1 MVPNSPEPLAPAL
14 APLFVIHADA
24 DDWFVHGQLFPA
36 LGLALGLAAG
46 DVRLSS
52 RLPLGELTLEALERN
67 IAACRATLVVVS
79 PAAAAAPWAQ
89 YAAALAGHAAVAG
102 EARVIPL
109 VLEDGAAALWLRAHV
124 SIDLRDPARREPA
137 LAELAQRLGQAGGAR
152 PGGQERIACPYP
164 GMRSL
169 GEGDAAL
176 LFGREQELADLTA
189 RLTSEQRA
197 LVLVGAS
204 GSGKSSLVRA
214 GLLPKLAQGP
224 WPALLVRELRPGPH
238 PLQRLEEALAAEGE
252 AGAPGPGEWRGRAAA
267 LLAARGDG
275 ARLLVVID
283 QLEEAFALAEPDARK
298 GFFAALGE
306 LRAEPRCQLILCLRA
321 DFLGELMTSALWR
334 GGAMAHRL
342 IDALSGE
349 PLRTAIVAPAR
360 AAGVHLEPALVERL
374 LGETEV
380 SAQAL
385 PLLQAALVQLWEQ
398 RERRLL
404 SLTAYQRLSGEG
416 GSGLGAAM
424 SRHAD
429 ACLGQLAPARQ
440 KIARRVL
447 LRLVSFG
454 EGARDARQAR
464 PPGELAGEGDAP
476 AELEAVIEHLTRA
489 RLLVRDERRG
499 ELGAREPTVELA
511 HEALITS
518 WATLAGWIRER
529 RADGE
534 RLRQLEH
541 AAAAWVARGR
551 GAGGLLERAELG
563 EAEQWRRSEGARELG
578 ESAAL
583 TAFVQASAVATARRG
598 RRAGVIA
605 ALVATVLAFAAVT
618 FAVMVRRGREIDGA
632 RLSIR
637 ALARDHGAALET
649 TKAQRAKLAME
660 RAAEALRERKPQTAI
675 PLLVAAREL
684 RAEEPPPDALAL
696 MFGEATRATLQAR
709 LPHAAPVVAIALSP
723 DARLVATASLD
734 GSLRLWH
741 ADGTAATGPLRH
753 GRGAV
758 TSVAFFPD
766 GKHLVSGGEDG
777 TARLWDLRGRPGPVL
792 QHGAALRVVLVSPDG
807 RKLLTGGAD
816 GRARLWDGDSGG
828 ALAIMPH
835 AAPVGSAAFSRDGAL
850 VATASDDHLAR
861 VWRVRDGAP
870 VSRSLSHKD
879 NLATVEIS
887 PDNRRVLTATVEDGA
902 QLWDLRS
909 GALALTIPVAKGL
922 ASASYSPDG
931 SELVTAADSSAAQR
945 WSAQSGAPLGD
956 SMRHGAGLNAAV
968 YSGDGRRIATVSN
981 DRTARLWDV
990 ATSRLMTDE
999 LPHSG
1004 TVRLVALNHDGT
1016 LVVTASD
1023 DKVVRIWRIAV
1034 PAESLLTY
1042 PHLHSVVDLSFSA
1055 DGRWL
1060 VTANSDKLVQL
1071 WDASLATVLMVL
1083 SQDRS
1088 VEAVALSA
1096 DRSRL
1101 AVAAAKRIRLWDPNT
1116 RDALQLSFE
1125 HGETV
1130 KDLEFQPGGELLVA
1144 GSRDGLVRGW
1154 GPGGEPAFEW
1164 PAEIKLRVLAVSPD
1178 GATIAAG
1185 GEGGEIRVWDVTERA
1200 LRRLPFEHSKDV
1212 LSLQF
1217 SPDGKLLLS
1226 SSKDGTARLWRLSDG
1241 ERLLSLAH
1249 EKEVAAARF
1258 SPDGRWIATASRR
1271 VVTIWEA
1278 ASGSALL
1285 RRSFSAEL
1293 RALEWSPDGRW
1304 IAVGGRQRRVER
1316 WSLLFDRRS
1325 LAEWR
1330 DLARRGGL
1338 ALDGEGQ
1345 LRLAPAREVV
1355 VRPVA
1360 SDDRGAPPRCSL
1372 RDEQRSGLSVPRT
1385 LWAPPPPDSCPASGL
1400 ALTLE

>member
-1 MVPNSPEPLAPAL
+1 MVPNSPEPHASAL
-14 APLFVIHADA
+14 APLFVIHAEA

-36 LGLALGLAAG
+36 LGLTA
-46 DVRLSS
+46 DEVRLSS

-67 IAACRATLVVVS
+67 IATCRATLVVVS
-79 PAAAAAPWAQ
+79 PAATAAPWAQ
-89 YAAALAGHAAVAG
+89 YASALARHAAVEG
-102 EARVIPL
+102 EARLIPL
-109 VLEDGAAALWLRAHV
+109 VLEDGEAALWLRAHV
-124 SIDLRDPARREPA
+124 SIDLRDPARRELA
-137 LAELAQRLGQAGGAR
+137 LTELAERLGQAGGGRA
-152 PGGQERIACPYP
+152 GEQERIACPYP

-214 GLLPKLAQGP
+214 GLLPKLTQGP
-224 WPALLVRELRPGPH
+224 WPALVVRELRPGQH

-252 AGAPGPGEWRGRAAA
+252 AAAPRSGEWRGRAAA
-267 LLAARGDG
+267 LLAGRGDG
-275 ARLLVVID
+275 ARLLVLID

-306 LRAEPRCQLILCLRA
+306 LRAAPRCHLILCLRA
-321 DFLGELMTSALWR
+321 DFLGELMTSSLWR
-334 GGAMAHRL
+334 GGGVAHRL

-360 AAGVHLEPALVERL
+360 AAGVYLEPALVERL
-374 LGETEV
+374 LVETE
-380 SAQAL
+380 AAKQAL

-398 RERRLL
+398 RTRRLL
-404 SLTAYQRLSGEG
+404 SLAAYQRLGGEC

-429 ACLGQLAPARQ
+429 ACLSELAPARQ

-454 EGARDARQAR
+454 EGTGDTRRPR
-464 PPGELAGEGDAP
+464 PPGELAGEGEAP

-489 RLLVRDERRG
+489 RLVVRDGGRG
-499 ELGAREPTVELA
+499 ASDAREATVELA
-511 HEALITS
+511 HEALIAS

-529 RADGE
+529 RADGQ
-534 RLRQLEH
+534 RLRQHED
-541 AAAAWVARGR
+541 AAAAWVVRGR
-551 GAGGLLERAELG
+551 GAGGLLQRAELG
-563 EAEQWRRSEGARELG
+563 AIEQWRRSEGARELG

-583 TAFVQASAVATARRG
+583 TAFVQASAMATARRG
-598 RRAGVIA
+598 RLAWGAA
-605 ALVATVLAFAAVT
+605 ALVATLLAFAAVT
-618 FAVMVRRGREIDGA
+618 FAVMLLRGREIDGA
-632 RLSIR
+632 RTSIR
-637 ALARDHGAALET
+637 ALARDHGAALEIS
-649 TKAQRAKLAME
+649 KVQRTKLALE
-660 RAAEALRERKPQTAI
+660 RAAQALREGKPQAAL
-675 PLLVAAREL
+675 PLLVEAREL
-684 RAEEPPPDALAL
+684 RGEEPPSDALAL

-709 LPHAAPVVAIALSP
+709 LPHAEPIVALALSP
-723 DARLVATASLD
+723 DAKLVATASLD

-741 ADGTAATGPLRH
+741 LDGTAATGPLRH
-753 GRGAV
+753 ARGAV

-777 TARLWDLRGRPGPVL
+777 TARLWDLRGRPGLVL
-792 QHGAALRVVLVSPDG
+792 LHGAALRVVRVSPDG
-807 RKLLTGGAD
+807 RKILTGGAD
-816 GRARLWDGDSGG
+816 NRARLWDGDSGG
-828 ALAIMPH
+828 ALAILPH
-835 AAPVGSAAFSRDGAL
+835 PAPVGSAAFSRDGAL
-850 VATASDDHLAR
+850 VVTASDDHAAR
-861 VWRVRDGAP
+861 VWQVRDGAP
-870 VSRSLSHKD
+870 VGRSLSHKD

-902 QLWDLRS
+902 KLWELRS
-909 GALALTIPVAKGL
+909 GTRAFDIPVAKGL

-931 SELVTAADSSAAQR
+931 RELVTAGDSASARR
-945 WSAQSGAPLGD
+945 WSAQSGASLGD
-956 SMRHGAGLNAAV
+956 SMSHDAGLNAAV

-981 DRTARLWDV
+981 DRTARLWDA
-990 ATSRLMTDE
+990 ATSRPLTE
-999 LPHSG
+999 KLPHEG
-1004 TVRLVALNHDGT
+1004 AVRLVALNHDGT
-1016 LVVTASD
+1016 LMVTASD

-1042 PHLHSVVDLSFSA
+1042 PHLHNVIDLAFSA
-1055 DGRWL
+1055 EGRWL
-1060 VTANSDKLVQL
+1060 VTASADKLVQL
-1071 WDASLATVLMVL
+1071 WDASRATVLMVL
-1083 SQDRS
+1083 PQDRS

-1116 RDALQLSFE
+1116 RDLLPLSFE

-1164 PAEIKLRVLAVSPD
+1164 QAGIELRVLAVSPD

-1185 GEGGEIRVWDVTERA
+1185 GEGGELRVWDVRERA
-1200 LRRLPFEHSKDV
+1200 LRQLPIEHNKDV

-1217 SPDGKLLLS
+1217 SPDGRLLLS
-1226 SSKDGTARLWRLSDG
+1226 SSEDHTARLWRLSDG
-1241 ERLLSLAH
+1241 KLLLSLAH
-1249 EKEVAAARF
+1249 KKDVKAARF
-1258 SPDGRWIATASRR
+1258 SPDGRWIATASRQT
-1271 VVTIWEA
+1271 VTIWEA
-1278 ASGSALL
+1278 ASGSELL
-1285 RRSFSAEL
+1285 RRSFDEKL

-1304 IAVGGRQRRVER
+1304 IAVGGLQRRVER

-1330 DLARRGGL
+1330 DLARRGAL
-1338 ALDGEGQ
+1338 ELDGEGQ
-1345 LRLAPAREVV
+1345 LHLAATREVV
-1355 VRPVA
+1355 IRPVEL
-1360 SDDRGAPPRCSL
+1360 DDLAAAPRCWL
-1372 RDEQRSGLSVPRT
+1372 RDAPRSGLSAPRT
-1385 LWAPPPPDSCPASGL
+1385 LWAPPPDSCPASGL
-1400 ALTLE
+1400 PFSLE

>member
-1 MVPNSPEPLAPAL
+1 MVPNSPEPLAPAP
-14 APLFVIHADA
+14 APLFVIHAEA

-36 LGLALGLAAG
+36 LGLPA
-46 DVRLSS
+46 DEVRLSS

-79 PAAAAAPWAQ
+79 PAASAAPWAQ
-89 YAAALAGHAAVAG
+89 YAAALARHAAVEG

-109 VLEDGAAALWLRAHV
+109 LLEDGEAALWLRAHV
-124 SIDLRDPARREPA
+124 SIDLRDPARREAA
-137 LAELAQRLGQAGGAR
+137 LTELAARLGQAGGGRA
-152 PGGQERIACPYP
+152 GGPERIACPYP

-189 RLTSEQRA
+189 RLSSEQRA

-224 WPALLVRELRPGPH
+224 WPALVVRELRPGQH

-252 AGAPGPGEWRGRAAA
+252 AAVPRPGQWRGRAAA

-283 QLEEAFALAEPDARK
+283 QLEEAFALAEPDARE

-306 LRAEPRCQLILCLRA
+306 LRAEPRCHLILCLRA
-321 DFLGELMTSALWR
+321 DFLDELMTSSLWR
-334 GGAMAHRL
+334 GGGVAHRL
-342 IDALSGE
+342 IDALRGE
-349 PLRTAIVAPAR
+349 PLRTAIVAPAH
-360 AAGVHLEPALVERL
+360 AAGVYLEPALVERL

-380 SAQAL
+380 SPQAL

-404 SLTAYQRLSGEG
+404 SLAAYQRLSGECS
-416 GSGLGAAM
+416 SGLGAAM

-429 ACLGQLAPARQ
+429 ACLSELAPARQ

-454 EGARDARQAR
+454 EGAQDTRWPR
-464 PPGELAGEGDAP
+464 PPGELAREGDAP
-476 AELEAVIEHLTRA
+476 AELEAVIEHLTRG
-489 RLLVRDERRG
+489 RLVVRDERRG
-499 ELGAREPTVELA
+499 ELGTREATVELA
-511 HEALITS
+511 HEALIAS
-518 WATLAGWIRER
+518 WATLAGWIEER
-529 RADGE
+529 RADGG

-541 AAAAWVARGR
+541 AAAVWVARGR

-563 EAEQWRRSEGARELG
+563 EVEQWRRSEGARELG

-598 RRAGVIA
+598 RRNGALA
-605 ALVATVLAFAAVT
+605 ASFIVVAAV
-618 FAVMVRRGREIDGA
+618 AVVAVPVTVWRGREIDGA
-632 RLSIR
+632 RRSIR
-637 ALARDHGAALET
+637 ALARDHGAELET
-649 TKAQRAKLAME
+649 TKVQRAKLAME
-660 RAAEALRERKPQTAI
+660 RAAEALREGKPQAAL
-675 PLLVAAREL
+675 PLLVLAREL
-684 RAEEPPPDALAL
+684 GGEEPPSDALAL

-709 LPHAAPVVAIALSP
+709 LPHAEPIVAIALSP
-723 DARLVATASLD
+723 DAKLVATASLD

-741 ADGTAATGPLRH
+741 LDGTAATGPLRH
-753 GRGAV
+753 AGGAV

-766 GKHLVSGGEDG
+766 GKRLVSGGEDG
-777 TARLWDLRGRPGPVL
+777 TARLWDLRGRPGQVL
-792 QHGAALRVVLVSPDG
+792 MHGAALRVVRVSPDG
-807 RKLLTGGAD
+807 SKILTGGAD
-816 GRARLWDGDSGG
+816 GRARLWDSDSGG
-828 ALAIMPH
+828 ALAILPH
-835 AAPVGSAAFSRDGAL
+835 AASVGAAAFSRDGAL
-850 VATASDDHLAR
+850 VATASDDHAAR

-870 VSRSLSHKD
+870 VGRSLAHQD

-902 QLWDLRS
+902 KLWDLRS
-909 GALALTIPVAKGL
+909 GALVLTIPVAKGL

-931 SELVTAADSSAAQR
+931 SELVTAGDSSSAQR

-981 DRTARLWDV
+981 DRSARLWDA

-1016 LVVTASD
+1016 LLVTAGD
-1023 DKVVRIWRIAV
+1023 DKVARIWRIAI

-1042 PHLHSVVDLSFSA
+1042 PHLHSVVDLAFSA

-1060 VTANSDKLVQL
+1060 VTASTNKLVQL
-1071 WDASLATVLMVL
+1071 WDAGRATVLMVL
-1083 SQDRS
+1083 PQDRS

-1101 AVAAAKRIRLWDPNT
+1101 AVAVAKRIRLLNPET
-1116 RDALQLSFE
+1116 GEPVQLSFE
-1125 HGETV
+1125 HGEIV

-1164 PAEIKLRVLAVSPD
+1164 RAEIKLRVLAVSPD
-1178 GATIAAG
+1178 GSLIAAG
-1185 GEGGEIRVWDVTERA
+1185 GEGGEIRVWDVTARA
-1200 LRRLPFEHSKDV
+1200 LRQLPFEHSKDV

-1226 SSKDGTARLWRLSDG
+1226 SSKDGAARLWRLSDG
-1241 ERLLSLAH
+1241 KLLLSLVH
-1249 EKEVAAARF
+1249 KKEVEAARF
-1258 SPDGRWIATASRR
+1258 SPDGRWIATASRQT
-1271 VVTIWEA
+1271 VTIWEA
-1278 ASGSALL
+1278 ASGSELL
-1285 RRSFSAEL
+1285 RRSFDDKL
-1293 RALEWSPDGRW
+1293 RALEWSPDGSW

-1330 DLARRGGL
+1330 DLARRS
-1338 ALDGEGQ
+1338 APELDGGGPLQ
-1345 LRLAPAREVV
+1345 LAAKDSVI
-1355 VRPVA
+1355 RPVA
-1360 SDDRGAPPRCSL
+1360 PDDRGAPPRCSL
-1372 RDEQRSGLSVPRT
+1372 RDEQRAGLSAPRT
-1385 LWAPPPPDSCPASGL
+1385 LWAPPPPDSCPASGPPF
-1400 ALTLE
+1400 TLE